1 MRKKI
6 REIHAIMI
14 MWKKAPGPRKKPGAF
29 AMMNSALE
37 TRLPRDL
44 GEGPALGAY
53 WLPEPPGN
61 PGRPEGA
68 SAENKAGWGL
78 ALVDPPAGGGVQVPA
93 CPMSTAA
100 RRRDKNSRALLLY
113 RPGRRRLVACLSHS
127 HSRMERSLA
136 MFSWLGCTLP
146 ASHRETMAWSTPI
159 CSASWAWVSFLAFR
173 AAAMSNS

>member
-1 MRKKI
+1 MGLKRVQKLCKKI
-6 REIHAIMI
+6 GEIHAIMI
-14 MWKKAPGPRKKPGAF
+14 LWKKAPGPRKNPGAF
-29 AMMNSALE
+29 AILNSALE

-100 RRRDKNSRALLLY
+100 RRRDTRGRASFCPALADGGNSLPPIYA
-113 RPGRRRLVACLSHS
+113 
-127 HSRMERSLA
+127 RMA
-136 MFSWLGCTLP
+136 MTTGSWMMISP
-146 ASHRETMAWSTPI
+146 
-159 CSASWAWVSFLAFR
+159 VS
-173 AAAMSNS
+173 SPYS